1 MSYQNTNLIWR
12 KEEIPNKYIKDLP
25 TERYNTLKE
34 NRERNEEA
42 TRETKPY
49 VKAEQSA
56 DRTLT
61 RKVLTTNIIPNE
73 NTLHRSRN
81 QSLKTNEGGI
91 LKALDKIIN
100 RIENLEKR
108 YSQSQDQKGF
118 LTPNRF

>member
-1 MSYQNTNLIWR
+1 MSYQNTNLIWK
-12 KEEIPNKYIKDLP
+12 KEEIPNKYIKNLP

-42 TRETKPY
+42 TRETKLY